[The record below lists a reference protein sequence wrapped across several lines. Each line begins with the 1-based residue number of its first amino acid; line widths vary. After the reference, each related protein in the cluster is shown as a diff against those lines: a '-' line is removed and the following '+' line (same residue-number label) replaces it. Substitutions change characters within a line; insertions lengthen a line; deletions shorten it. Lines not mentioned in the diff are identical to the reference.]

1 MQTKIKGSR
10 LFISSVKEYETVM
23 HQIDRLM
30 KKGESN
36 LTNADIKVLQK
47 LIDAVKKFEDEHY
60 SLPKPQTLLGML
72 ELKMFEM
79 KMNQKEMAVFLGIAA
94 PKFSQILNKKRNPDI
109 EFLKIIYIK
118 LKIDPKFILD
128 HI

>member
-1 MQTKIKGSR
+1 
-10 LFISSVKEYETVM
+10 M

-36 LTNADIKVLQK
+36 LTNADIKELQK
-47 LIDAVKKFEDEHY
+47 FIDAVKKFEDEHY

-94 PKFSQILNKKRNPDI
+94 SKFSQILNKKRNPDI